1 MGWEL
6 GFAFRV
12 VFGFFWWI
20 IRLIWY
26 AIFFMFNRSQA
37 KPPQFDAFGDKNQK
51 KR

>member
-12 VFGFFWWI
+12 VFGLYRWI
-20 IRLIWY
+20 VQMIWY
-26 AIFFMFNRSQA
+26 LILMVVNRSQA
-37 KPPQFDAFGDKNQK
+37 KPPQFDAFADKNEK